1 MAKNIAIKIYNVIFI
16 ILLPLLFLRLLL
28 KSIKLKTY
36 RFRWNERLGIF
47 SSPQLNNSI
56 WIHAVSVGEIMA
68 AMPIIQKL
76 QTMLPN
82 NNIVVTCTTPAGS
95 YVLEKTLSKQIF
107 HVYFPFDI
115 NFAINNFLSRIK
127 PKLLIILEKEI
138 WPNLMFNCYTN
149 NIPIIIA
156 NAQVSNKSFYRYSLI
171 KSLMSSWLK
180 NITCICAQTKFD
192 AYKFKKLINNNSINN
207 IIVAGNTKFDLATKI
222 KKSAIL
228 RPTWIAASTHPG
240 EEELILQAHQIILNK
255 IPEALL
261 ILVPRHSERCQ
272 DITKKIKEINF
283 IKRSKQNNLNI
294 PNGYV
299 YLVDTVGELS
309 LFYSKSQVAFVGG
322 SLVSIGGHNVLEPA
336 ALSLPIIVGPY
347 TANCKQIVFRMKM
360 TNGLFVI
367 KNPQELSEIIIQLLI
382 NKDLC
387 EKTGLNA
394 KTFLDS
400 HGGASDKIVELV
412 VSSLLNGSLISL

>member
-228 RPTWIAASTHPG
+228 RPTWIAASTH
-240 EEELILQAHQIILNK
+240 EYFESQYDVVENK
-255 IPEALL
+255 I
-261 ILVPRHSERCQ
+261 I
-272 DITKKIKEINF
+272 
-283 IKRSKQNNLNI
+283 
-294 PNGYV
+294 
-299 YLVDTVGELS
+299 
-309 LFYSKSQVAFVGG
+309 
-322 SLVSIGGHNVLEPA
+322 
-336 ALSLPIIVGPY
+336 
-347 TANCKQIVFRMKM
+347 
-360 TNGLFVI
+360 
-367 KNPQELSEIIIQLLI
+367 
-382 NKDLC
+382 
-387 EKTGLNA
+387 
-394 KTFLDS
+394 
-400 HGGASDKIVELV
+400 
-412 VSSLLNGSLISL
+412 